1 MPSTPID
8 SGLFRDLFGTPAM
21 RAVFAD
27 EALLGRYAEAEAAL
41 ARAEAKVGVIPAE
54 AAAAIRSD
62 VRMMTVLSCV
72 LLAAFLLWR
81 TRSLLP
87 LLLLLL
93 PLLLVAP
100 ATAALPLLSWPLA
113 LSSGTCRRIHND
125 ANLNTTTTHLRPM
138 PIALQHPPV
147 ASRHCASLARPSKNP
162 PARQLRASFF

>member
-1 MPSTPID
+1 MD
-8 SGLFRDLFGTPAM
+8 CLPATDWLPPLSPA
-21 RAVFAD
+21 RLA
-27 EALLGRYAEAEAAL
+27 YAHKHEL
-41 ARAEAKVGVIPAE
+41 QFDR
-54 AAAAIRSD
+54 
-62 VRMMTVLSCV
+62 SCV
-72 LLAAFLLWR
+72 VLLLIPPR
-81 TRSLLP
+81 CSPRSLLP